1 MPIVTGLN
9 KIYNDIE
16 LRKTKNDLSS
26 MKIGQVV
33 SAKVIEKLGDR
44 DVILRLQEG
53 WNFRG
58 ELSEDV
64 VDLKGEYYKFKVE
77 GFEDGKLKLKLLN
90 GQERLPEASTE
101 SIEDLIIA
109 SGFSKEDG
117 EIIKS
122 LLKHNIPITKD
133 NIEYLK
139 SIIKFKDDYNKLGK
153 DSVQDFINKYI
164 SAKGLKEGS
173 EEYNFIKSTLN
184 SGLKA
189 VLSMNK
195 EDILFFLENSLNI
208 NEDNLETFEK
218 LFKNEKT
225 LDNNIKEGLKEGK
238 ENSSHIKN
246 IEGSLEDNILESS
259 NIELSNKEN
268 GDTIKEVKTGVKV
281 LEEGDKKDN
290 KASLNNTLDLKE
302 EVIKNIETNTL
313 DKKDG
318 KTLESSKHI
327 EGKES
332 KIINEEKIHKVL
344 EKLDVKTF
352 VGSLKEGKQEEA
364 IKELKTSLNNLSKEE
379 KEVVLD
385 RIFKGISDE
394 SHGKTQNKNNVSTRE
409 YTMVDE
415 FKNIPKEEV
424 KVLKDILLKIKEDIN
439 TKSSNLNE
447 VKEGLKGKG
456 EGLKELV
463 RQVLNGDVEKIPKEF
478 IKEVKFFNEVSKEYY
493 YMDVPIKARD
503 KDYGC
508 KIIVKDKRGEG
519 VAIDSKNMK
528 LIVSVDAPKMGRVD
542 GYLRVYDNNISITL
556 KAKSP
561 FHNAI
566 NFGKE
571 KLCSYIRD
579 LGYNV
584 TVEVYE
590 KSDDINIS
598 NCSEFFNDYRTIAL
612 NTLV

>member
-394 SHGKTQNKNNVSTRE
+394 SHGKTPNKNNVSTRE

-528 LIVSVDAPKMGRVD
+528 LIVSVDAPKMGKVD